1 MMTTPRYWLSI
12 TELFAINMLLSQVTC
27 TVKRIVLFHQIF
39 VSGYSTYYRYVTL
52 LFAIYVVNVRTGVE
66 NFEFDENDEIQYTN
80 AEEQE
85 TTSLSDF
92 TPSNYLRHQQYAGV
106 IYPNKIPNE
115 ETKL

>member
-1 MMTTPRYWLSI
+1 M
-12 TELFAINMLLSQVTC
+12 
-27 TVKRIVLFHQIF
+27 
-39 VSGYSTYYRYVTL
+39 

-92 TPSNYLRHQQYAGV
+92 SPSNYLRRQQNAVV
-106 IYPNKIPNE
+106 IYPNEIPNE
-115 ETKL
+115 ETKV